1 MLGKKIKEECKTR
14 AGKESEREGEREGFG
29 QRKKKEKKI
38 RVEKQM
44 KEKKIGGEG
53 NEENG
58 QGGQCKRIEKLWD
71 QSDNTWQKA
80 IRGVYSYIVLAQ
92 GWQVRRG
99 GGGERKESKRLNL
112 AIFLICAFLVAL
124 PIYAAVLTNYSY
136 LFSHCHI
143 AGKIMGQT
151 EQI

>member
-1 MLGKKIKEECKTR
+1 MCERKRRERGLGKCRGVYSSIIPPRGGGRNQRFLMLGKKIKEECKTR

-58 QGGQCKRIEKLWD
+58 QGGQCKRIEKL
-71 QSDNTWQKA
+71 
-80 IRGVYSYIVLAQ
+80 
-92 GWQVRRG
+92 
-99 GGGERKESKRLNL
+99 
-112 AIFLICAFLVAL
+112 
-124 PIYAAVLTNYSY
+124 
-136 LFSHCHI
+136 
-143 AGKIMGQT
+143 
-151 EQI
+151 